1 MLSLVDKGAARSVMS
16 NIIIMVLHDCV
27 FTAHTMCYCRQ
38 VVDCTLAG
46 GACNLDTIAKSQ
58 VAHAGPGVA
67 IPLDAVKAWEQMIY
81 TNLAAPKSHP
91 VSAHIVDFILPTQSF
106 YCYSF

>member
-1 MLSLVDKGAARSVMS
+1 MRGSGSETMS
-16 NIIIMVLHDCV
+16 NIGSTCV
-27 FTAHTMCYCRQ
+27 FTAHTMCYCQ
-38 VVDCTLAG
+38 VVDCTSAG